1 MNYLI
6 DPAISIGKN
15 VVLPGLSYGANY
27 ATRTAAPVVG
37 GVVDAVTNP
46 NTLKT
51 AGNFLQETLGA
62 MGRGGKQLVKQAT
75 PRVLTGGAVLGTG
88 AVALNAL
95 RQSQEEP
102 AKPGDADYIGPVMTT
117 GANSPSAPLSPAE
130 QRESADLKVL
140 IDLIR
145 NQQAETN
152 RSNQAQEASEASLI
166 NAAIDPRLIAQR
178 QDIFTQAK
186 IAEAEALQRG
196 AMEKMEEKTRRDVE
210 IGTIS
215 AWQGITQAEIN
226 KDTALGLGMMSIAYS
241 TGIPQPALMQSAAN
255 IVQQGRASYGTPTSV
270 L

>member
-1 MNYLI
+1 MTRSFGRKVVQQVPRAVQITGN
-6 DPAISIGKN
+6 ISQDLVN
-15 VVLPGLSYGANY
+15 
-27 ATRTAAPVVG
+27 R
-37 GVVDAVTNP
+37 

-51 AGNFLQETLGA
+51 AGSFLEQVLGG
-62 MGRGGKQLVKQAT
+62 MRDIGKT
-75 PRVLTGGAVLGTG
+75 VLPYGAALGTG

-95 RQSQEEP
+95 RQSQQEP
-102 AKPGDADYIGPVMTT
+102 AKPGDPDFIGPVMTT
-117 GANSPSAPLSPAE
+117 GANSPSAPFSPAE
-130 QRESADLKVL
+130 QRESAELKVL

-152 RSNQAQEASEASLI
+152 RSNQASETNEAKLYD
-166 NAAIDPRLIAQR
+166 AAIDPIKIAQR

-196 AMEKMEEKTRRDVE
+196 AMEKIEEKSRRE
-210 IGTIS
+210 IELGTIS

-255 IVQQGRASYGTPTSV
+255 LVQQGRASYGTPTSV

>member
-1 MNYLI
+1 MTRSFGRKVAQQVPRAVQITGN
-6 DPAISIGKN
+6 ISQDLVN
-15 VVLPGLSYGANY
+15 
-27 ATRTAAPVVG
+27 R
-37 GVVDAVTNP
+37 

-51 AGNFLQETLGA
+51 AKSFLEQVLGG
-62 MGRGGKQLVKQAT
+62 MRDIGKT
-75 PRVLTGGAVLGTG
+75 VLPYGAALGTG
-88 AVALNAL
+88 AVALNAV
-95 RQSQEEP
+95 RESQKEP
-102 AKPGDADYIGPVMTT
+102 AKPGDPDFIGPVMTT
-117 GANSPSAPLSPAE
+117 GANSPSAPFSPAE
-130 QRESADLKVL
+130 QRESAELKVL

-152 RSNQAQEASEASLI
+152 RSNQAQEASETSLI

-210 IGTIS
+210 LGTIS

-255 IVQQGRASYGTPTSV
+255 IVQQGRASYGTPQSV

>member
-1 MNYLI
+1 MSYLV
-6 DPAISIGKN
+6 DLPVAIGKN
-15 VVLPGLSYGANY
+15 VVLPGLSYGAKY
-27 ATRTAAPVVG
+27 ARKAAEPVVY
-37 GVVDAVTNP
+37 GVADAVTNP

-51 AGNFLQETLGA
+51 AGSFLEQVLGGMRDIGKIVLPYGAALGA
-62 MGRGGKQLVKQAT
+62 
-75 PRVLTGGAVLGTG
+75 G
-88 AVALNAL
+88 AVALNTV
-95 RQSQEEP
+95 RESQKEP
-102 AKPGDADYIGPVMTT
+102 AKPGDPDFIGPVLTT

-210 IGTIS
+210 LGTIS

-226 KDTALGLGMMSIAYS
+226 KDAALGLGMMSIAYS
-241 TGIPQPALMQSAAN
+241 TGIPQPALMQSAAS
-255 IVQQGRASYGTPTSV
+255 IVQQGRAGYGTPTSV
-270 L
+270 I

>member
-1 MNYLI
+1 MTGSL
-6 DPAISIGKN
+6 GKN
-15 VVLPGLSYGANY
+15 VVLPGLSYGAKY
-27 ATRTAAPVVG
+27 ARKAAEPVVY
-37 GVVDAVTNP
+37 GVADAITNP
-46 NTLKT
+46 NNLKT
-51 AGNFLQETLGA
+51 AKTFLDHVLGG
-62 MGRGGKQLVKQAT
+62 MGSVAKT
-75 PRVLTGGAVLGTG
+75 VLPYGLAAGTTLGTG

-102 AKPGDADYIGPVMTT
+102 AKPGDPDFIGPVMTT

-130 QRESADLKVL
+130 QRESAELKVL

-166 NAAIDPRLIAQR
+166 NAAIDPTLIAQR

-196 AMEKMEEKTRRDVE
+196 AMEKMEEKTRRDIE
-210 IGTIS
+210 TNTIS

-226 KDTALGLGMMSIAYS
+226 KDAALGLGMMSIAYS

-255 IVQQGRASYGTPTSV
+255 IVQQGRAGYGTPTSV
-270 L
+270 I

>member
-1 MNYLI
+1 MTSSF
-6 DPAISIGKN
+6 AKKSVQIGKD

-27 ATRTAAPVVG
+27 ARKAAEPVVY
-37 GVVDAVTNP
+37 GVADAVTNP
-46 NTLKT
+46 NNLKT
-51 AGNFLQETLGA
+51 AGTFLEQVLGG
-62 MGRGGKQLVKQAT
+62 MGSVAKT
-75 PRVLTGGAVLGTG
+75 VLPYGLTAGTILGTG
-88 AVALNAL
+88 QIALDAIK
-95 RQSQEEP
+95 RSQQEP
-102 AKPGDADYIGPVMTT
+102 AKPGDPDFIGPVMTT
-117 GANSPSAPLSPAE
+117 GANSPSASLSPAE

-145 NQQAETN
+145 NQQGETN
-152 RSNQAQEASEASLI
+152 RSNRAQEASEASLI

-196 AMEKMEEKTRRDVE
+196 AMEKMEEKTRREVE
-210 IGTIS
+210 VGTIS

-226 KDTALGLGMMSIAYS
+226 KDAALGLGMMSIAYS

-255 IVQQGRASYGTPTSV
+255 IVQQGRAGYGTPTSV

>member
-1 MNYLI
+1 MTSSF
-6 DPAISIGKN
+6 ARN
-15 VVLPGLSYGANY
+15 VVRQVP
-27 ATRTAAPVVG
+27 R
-37 GVVDAVTNP
+37 AVQITGNIGQDLVNR

-51 AGNFLQETLGA
+51 AGSLLEQVLGGIRSGA
-62 MGRGGKQLVKQAT
+62 KT
-75 PRVLTGGAVLGTG
+75 VLPYGAALGTG
-88 AVALNAL
+88 AVALNEV
-95 RQSQEEP
+95 RKSQQP
-102 AKPGDADYIGPVMTT
+102 QTQQPPGPGDADYIGPVMTT
-117 GANSPSAPLSPAE
+117 GANSPSASLSPAE

-140 IDLIR
+140 IELIR

-152 RSNQAQEASEASLI
+152 RSNQAQGASEASLI

-186 IAEAEALQRG
+186 IAESEALQRG

-210 IGTIS
+210 LGTIS

>member
-1 MNYLI
+1 MTSSL
-6 DPAISIGKN
+6 GKN

-27 ATRTAAPVVG
+27 ARKAAEPVVY
-37 GVVDAVTNP
+37 GVADAVTNP
-46 NTLKT
+46 NNLKT
-51 AGNFLQETLGA
+51 AKTFLDQMLGG
-62 MGRGGKQLVKQAT
+62 MGSVAKTVLPYGLVAGT
-75 PRVLTGGAVLGTG
+75 TLGTG
-88 AVALNAL
+88 KIALDAI
-95 RQSQEEP
+95 RRSQQEP
-102 AKPGDADYIGPVMTT
+102 AKPGDPDFIGPVMTT
-117 GANSPSAPLSPAE
+117 GANSPSASLSPAE

-145 NQQAETN
+145 DQQGETK
-152 RSNQAQEASEASLI
+152 RSNRAQEDSEASLI

-196 AMEKMEEKTRRDVE
+196 AMEKMEEKTRRDIE
-210 IGTIS
+210 TNTIS

-226 KDTALGLGMMSIAYS
+226 RDAALGLGMMSIAYS

-255 IVQQGRASYGTPTSV
+255 IVQQGRAAYGTPTSV

>member
-1 MNYLI
+1 MTSSF
-6 DPAISIGKN
+6 ARK
-15 VVLPGLSYGANY
+15 
-27 ATRTAAPVVG
+27 
-37 GVVDAVTNP
+37 GVQITGDIAQDLVNR

-51 AGNFLQETLGA
+51 AGTFLEQVLGGMGNAAKTLLPYGA
-62 MGRGGKQLVKQAT
+62 A
-75 PRVLTGGAVLGTG
+75 LGTG
-88 AVALNAL
+88 AVALNAV
-95 RQSQEEP
+95 RQSQQP
-102 AKPGDADYIGPVMTT
+102 QTQQPPGPGDADYIGPVMTT
-117 GANSPSAPLSPAE
+117 GANSPSASLSPAE

-145 NQQAETN
+145 NQQGETI
-152 RSNQAQEASEASLI
+152 RSNRAQEASEASLI

-196 AMEKMEEKTRRDVE
+196 AMEKMEEKTRRDIE
-210 IGTIS
+210 TNTIS

-255 IVQQGRASYGTPTSV
+255 IVQQGRAGYGTPTSV